1 MIVWDLQSV
10 VCNAVNGHAGIL
22 ANVCFP
28 PGLTDTLQSK
38 LLLKSV
44 RLFLR
49 FCPWSSI
56 SLGHLHH
63 SETRIQGLQEDLQ
76 VWLMHRNH
84 VVIVL

>member
-1 MIVWDLQSV
+1 M

-28 PGLTDTLQSK
+28 LELTDTLQSR

-44 RLFLR
+44 RLFLC
-49 FCPWSSI
+49 FHPWSSI
-56 SLGHLHH
+56 FLGHLHR

-84 VVIVL
+84 AVTVL